1 MKARIPKHREF
12 VIDLENTA
20 EEKREECW
28 EKLEAILEDYKKE
41 GKSVYTPTFI
51 EDNEDKVKALQQEY
65 GFAYTIELKEK
76 KPPHQGAF
84 LYPPRREGT
93 LPSLNR
99 EIKSPAAPPRANPG
113 RLCPPKGR
121 ILKMDTIYLKNPPRK
136 V

>member
-41 GKSVYTPTFI
+41 GKSAAGVRLCLYHRT
-51 EDNEDKVKALQQEY
+51 EVKKA
-65 GFAYTIELKEK
+65 
-76 KPPHQGAF
+76 PHQGAF
-84 LYPPRREGT
+84 LYSPLREGT
-93 LPSLNR
+93 PPGLNR

>member
-65 GFAYTIELKEK
+65 GFAYTIGGL
-76 KPPHQGAF
+76 F
-84 LYPPRREGT
+84 CT
-93 LPSLNR
+93 LP
-99 EIKSPAAPPRANPG
+99 AGRAHRPVLTG
-113 RLCPPKGR
+113 RLKAPQPLRRR
-121 ILKMDTIYLKNPPRK
+121 ILGDCVPRK
-136 V
+136 AEF

>member
-28 EKLEAILEDYKKE
+28 EKLEAILEE

-65 GFAYTIELKEK
+65 GFAYTIELK
-76 KPPHQGAF
+76 
-84 LYPPRREGT
+84 
-93 LPSLNR
+93 
-99 EIKSPAAPPRANPG
+99 
-113 RLCPPKGR
+113 
-121 ILKMDTIYLKNPPRK
+121 
-136 V
+136 